1 MKTNSLIVP
10 IYRNEENIGPLL
22 AAIEDLNRRLDGDLE
37 VVFTIDGSPD
47 NSGALLA
54 AAKKGFSC
62 RIVFH
67 SRNFGSFV
75 AIRTGME
82 HATGKYLAAMAAD
95 LQEPPELILEF
106 FRLLATGEV
115 DVVFG
120 QRTARADPFFKKL
133 FSNICWGAYRRFVLP
148 AMPKGGVDIF
158 GCTRQVAETIL
169 AIEESNGSLVAQMFW
184 VGFRRRFV
192 PYERRVREHGKSAW
206 NFSRRFRYMMN
217 SIFSF
222 TDMPILAVLW
232 LGLAGCAV
240 STLFGL
246 YTLVAWS
253 MGYVAERGY
262 TTIVIFISFFSSIT
276 LVVQGILGLYLW
288 QAVEN
293 SKRRPLRVISQVIEH
308 EKAE

>member
-10 IYRNEENIGPLL
+10 IYRNEENIPSLL
-22 AAIEDLNRRLDGDLE
+22 AALEDLNCQLNGDLE

-54 AAKKGFSC
+54 MSEKNFTC

-82 HATGKYLAAMAAD
+82 HATGRYMAAMAAD

-133 FSNICWGAYRRFVLP
+133 FSNVFWGAYRRFVLP
-148 AMPKGGVDIF
+148 SMPRGGVDIF

-169 AIEESNGSLVAQMFW
+169 DIEESNGSLVAQMFW

-192 PYERRVREHGKSAW
+192 PYERREREHGKSAW

-232 LGLAGCAV
+232 IGLAGCAV

-246 YTLVAWS
+246 YTLIAWS
-253 MGYVAERGY
+253 MGYVTERGY
-262 TTIVIFISFFSSIT
+262 TTIIIFISFFSSIT

-293 SKRRPLRVISQVIEH
+293 SKRRPLRVVSQVIEH

>member
-133 FSNICWGAYRRFVLP
+133 FSNIFWGAYRRFVLP

-158 GCTRQVAETIL
+158 GCTRQVAKPSSPSRNPT
-169 AIEESNGSLVAQMFW
+169 ARS
-184 VGFRRRFV
+184 
-192 PYERRVREHGKSAW
+192 
-206 NFSRRFRYMMN
+206 SRRC
-217 SIFSF
+217 SGSASGGDSSP
-222 TDMPILAVLW
+222 TS
-232 LGLAGCAV
+232 GGCA
-240 STLFGL
+240 ST
-246 YTLVAWS
+246 AR
-253 MGYVAERGY
+253 ARG
-262 TTIVIFISFFSSIT
+262 TSRAASAT
-276 LVVQGILGLYLW
+276 
-288 QAVEN
+288 
-293 SKRRPLRVISQVIEH
+293 
-308 EKAE
+308 